1 MAIFRR
7 KPQPTASLV
16 PTGHAGDDELLAQI
30 AQHSDLEAGRHWV
43 HYVYVA
49 HEAAARRAAEQ
60 VTAGGW
66 DVQRVD
72 PAADGGSEWVVIA
85 EQHGAV
91 TRPEA
96 PPPPRQ
102 FFESVAA
109 SHPGGEYDGWE
120 ASL

>member
-1 MAIFRR
+1 MGVFRR
-7 KPQPTASLV
+7 KPSTPSLT

-49 HEAAARRAAEQ
+49 HEDAARRAAEQ
-60 VTAGGW
+60 VAEGGW
-66 DVQRVD
+66 DIQRVD
-72 PAADGGSEWVVIA
+72 LSADGGSAWVVIA

-91 TRPEA
+91 TSPDAVRTA
-96 PPPPRQ
+96 RQ

>member
-1 MAIFRR
+1 MGIFRR
-7 KPQPTASLV
+7 KAEPATSVA

-49 HEAAARRAAEQ
+49 HEDAARRAAEHI
-60 VTAGGW
+60 TASGW
-66 DVQRVD
+66 DIQRVD
-72 PAADGGSEWVVIA
+72 PAADGGPEWVVIA

-91 TRPEA
+91 TTPDAVRSA
-96 PPPPRQ
+96 RQ
-102 FFESVAA
+102 FFESVAGA
-109 SHPGGEYDGWE
+109 HPGGGYDGWE

>member
-1 MAIFRR
+1 MGIFRR
-7 KPQPTASLV
+7 KPSPGASLA

-49 HEAAARRAAEQ
+49 DEDAARRAAEQ

-72 PAADGGSEWVVIA
+72 RSASGGPAWVVIA

-91 TRPEA
+91 TTPDAVRTA
-96 PPPPRQ
+96 RQ

-109 SHPGGEYDGWE
+109 AHRGGDYDGWE
-120 ASL
+120 VSL

>member
-1 MAIFRR
+1 MGVFRR
-7 KPQPTASLV
+7 KPAPSASLA
-16 PTGHAGDDELLAQI
+16 PTGHEGDDELLTQI

-49 HEAAARRAAEQ
+49 DEDAARRAAEQ
-60 VTAGGW
+60 VTEGGW
-66 DVQRVD
+66 DIQRVD
-72 PAADGGSEWVVIA
+72 LAASGGPEWVVIA

-91 TRPEA
+91 TTPDAVRTA
-96 PPPPRQ
+96 RQ

-109 SHPGGEYDGWE
+109 AHPGGGYDGWE

>member
-72 PAADGGSEWVVIA
+72 PSADGGSAWVVIA
-85 EQHGAV
+85 EQRGAV
-91 TRPEA
+91 TSPDPGRAPRPLVGSR
-96 PPPPRQ
+96 P
-102 FFESVAA
+102 A

>member
-1 MAIFRR
+1 MGLFRR
-7 KPQPTASLV
+7 KLEPAPSLGS
-16 PTGHAGDDELLAQI
+16 TGHEGDDELLAQI
-30 AQHSDLEAGRHWV
+30 ALHSDLEAGRHWV
-43 HYVYVA
+43 HYVYVGD
-49 HEAAARRAAEQ
+49 EDAARRAAEQ

-72 PAADGGSEWVVIA
+72 LSAAGGPEWVVIA

-91 TRPEA
+91 TTPDAVRTA
-96 PPPPRQ
+96 RQ

-109 SHPGGEYDGWE
+109 AHRGGGYDGWE